1 MELHQNY
8 KMLEWKQTAYAG
20 EEKLRLASIVK
31 IKGKMQEVHWAKA
44 VLAKL
49 WVKLHGRSPGNSLA
63 PDCTSEEQEETEGK
77 HQQEPWSTFLLSP
90 LHNN

>member
-20 EEKLRLASIVK
+20 EEEFRLVRVVK
-31 IKGKMQEVHWAKA
+31 IKGKWKSYWAKT

-63 PDCTSEEQEETEGK
+63 PDHTSEEQEEAESR
-77 HQQEPWSTFLLSP
+77 HQQASWSTLSSFSS
-90 LHNN
+90 L